1 MQQLRTGAIM
11 PKVQFFSPLNMVV
24 AWMVVLVIYFAPLHV
39 YAQPKTTEIEKLM
52 QSKPLFN
59 GTILVSEKGKVI
71 FQQGYGFA
79 NFEWQ
84 IPNTPGTKF
93 KIGSITKQFTAMLIM
108 QLVAAGQIGLHDT
121 ISDYLPYYRKDT
133 GTQITIH
140 HLLTHTSGLPSLYR
154 KDYPEF
160 EISLRHNPYS
170 LKEGIQKF
178 RSDDLRSE
186 PGAAYHYT
194 NSGYYILGAIIERVT
209 GLTYEAVLKE
219 KILDP
224 LKMVNTGF
232 DHYQAILPNR
242 ASGYTRNEGKIEN
255 AASMDLSVIH
265 AAGAMYST
273 VEDLF
278 LWDQALYTTQLL
290 SSKFK
295 EIMFRP
301 YLNNYGYGWRVN
313 KKYFGS
319 PLLENEFFAQ
329 VMEHSGRINSFNALL
344 MRLVEDKHLIIILSN
359 VDKGVDNSIAYELVK
374 ILHGK

>member
-1 MQQLRTGAIM
+1 MKKLERGEIM
-11 PKVQFFSPLNMVV
+11 PRKQFFSHLNMVV
-24 AWMVVLVIYFAPLHV
+24 AWMVFLALYFVPLHV
-39 YAQPKTTEIEKLM
+39 HAQIKVTEIEKLM

-59 GTILVSEKGKVI
+59 GTILVSEKGEII
-71 FQQGYGFA
+71 FQRGYGFA
-79 NFEWQ
+79 NFEWK
-84 IPNTPGTKF
+84 IPNTTSTKF

-108 QLVAAGQIGLHDT
+108 QLVEASQIGLYDK

-140 HLLTHTSGLPSLYR
+140 HLLTHTSGLPSLHR

-170 LKEGIQKF
+170 LREGIQKF
-178 RSDDLRSE
+178 RSDDLRFE
-186 PGAAYHYT
+186 PGSTYYYT
-194 NSGYYILGAIIERVT
+194 NSGYYILGAIIEEVT
-209 GLTYEAVLKE
+209 GRTYESVLKE

-232 DHYQAILPNR
+232 DNYQTILPNR
-242 ASGYTRNEGKIEN
+242 ASGYTRNEGKMEN
-255 AASMDLSVIH
+255 IASMDLSVIH
-265 AAGAMYST
+265 AAGALYST
-273 VEDLF
+273 VEDLY
-278 LWDQALYTTQLL
+278 LWDQALYSTQLL
-290 SSKFK
+290 SQKFK
-295 EIMFRP
+295 EMMFRP
-301 YLNNYGYGWRVN
+301 YLNNYGYGWRIR

-319 PLLENEFFAQ
+319 PLLDNEFFAQ
-329 VMEHSGRINSFNALL
+329 VIEHSGRINSFNALL